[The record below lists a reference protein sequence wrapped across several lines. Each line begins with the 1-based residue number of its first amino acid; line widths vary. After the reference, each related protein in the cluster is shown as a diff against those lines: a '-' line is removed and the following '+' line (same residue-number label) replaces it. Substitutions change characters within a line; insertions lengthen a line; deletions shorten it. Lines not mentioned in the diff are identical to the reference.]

1 MSLFSIFDVAGSGMS
16 AQSIRLNA
24 VASNLSNADNV
35 SSTKEGA
42 YRAKEPVFAA
52 IYGAAERGLAN
63 NVQGV
68 KVTSINESTA
78 PIQARYMPGDP
89 QADANG
95 YVYGSNVNSIEEMV
109 NMISASRSYQNN
121 VEVMN
126 TSKQMLL
133 RTLTLGE

>member
-1 MSLFSIFDVAGSGMS
+1 MS

-35 SSTKEGA
+35 SSTEAGA

-52 IYGAAERGLAN
+52 IYGAARGLGN
-63 NVQGV
+63 DVQGV
-68 KVTSINESTA
+68 RVTSINESTA
-78 PIQARYMPGDP
+78 PIQARYMPGNP

>member
-1 MSLFSIFDVAGSGMS
+1 MSLFSVFDVAGSGMS
-16 AQSIRLNA
+16 AQSIRLNT

-35 SSTKEGA
+35 SSTKAGA

-52 IYGAAERGLAN
+52 IYGAARADGN
-63 NVQGV
+63 HIDGV
-68 KVTSINESTA
+68 RVLSIQESPA
-78 PIQARYMPGDP
+78 PIQARYMPGNP

-95 YVYGSNVNSIEEMV
+95 YVYGSNVNPIEEMV

-133 RTLTLGE
+133 RTLTLGK